1 MPCLDENIVCA
12 RAIEG
17 SPIVLHIMLAVVA
30 VLFVA
35 AVAVAYLVL
44 VVSDVRRTNGEPL
57 DPDRQRSLDAHE
69 QRDGQRRVNKGARGF
84 W

>member
-1 MPCLDENIVCA
+1 M
-12 RAIEG
+12 
-17 SPIVLHIMLAVVA
+17 LHTILAVVA

-44 VVSDVRRTNGEPL
+44 VVSDVRGTYGEPL
-57 DPDRQRSLDAHE
+57 DPDGQRRLDAHE
-69 QRDGQRRVNKGARGF
+69 QREAQQRVNKGARGGG

>member
-1 MPCLDENIVCA
+1 M
-12 RAIEG
+12 
-17 SPIVLHIMLAVVA
+17 LHTILAVVA

-44 VVSDVRRTNGEPL
+44 VVGDVRRTNGEPL
-57 DPDRQRSLDAHE
+57 NSDAQRSLDAN
-69 QRDGQRRVNKGARGF
+69 RDAELRVNKGARGGV

>member
-1 MPCLDENIVCA
+1 M
-12 RAIEG
+12 
-17 SPIVLHIMLAVVA
+17 LHTILAVLA

-44 VVSDVRRTNGEPL
+44 VVSDVRRTNGEPPG
-57 DPDRQRSLDAHE
+57 PDAQRSLDAH
-69 QRDGQRRVNKGARGF
+69 RDAERRVNRGAKGGG

>member
-1 MPCLDENIVCA
+1 M
-12 RAIEG
+12 
-17 SPIVLHIMLAVVA
+17 LHTILAVVA

-57 DPDRQRSLDAHE
+57 DPDAQRSLDAHE
-69 QRDGQRRVNKGARGF
+69 QRDAQRRVNKGARGGA

>member
-1 MPCLDENIVCA
+1 M
-12 RAIEG
+12 
-17 SPIVLHIMLAVVA
+17 LHTILAVVA

-44 VVSDVRRTNGEPL
+44 VVSDVRRSNGEPL
-57 DPDRQRSLDAHE
+57 SPDAQRTLDAE
-69 QRDGQRRVNKGARGF
+69 RAAERRINKDARGGG

>member
-1 MPCLDENIVCA
+1 M
-12 RAIEG
+12 
-17 SPIVLHIMLAVVA
+17 LHTILAVVA

-57 DPDRQRSLDAHE
+57 DPDAQRSLDAH
-69 QRDGQRRVNKGARGF
+69 RDAERRVNRGASGGV